1 MRVFGLIVLI
11 LSACTADLSAQE
23 FIPRRQSKPPG
34 PPLSPREAIA
44 KMQVPEGFSVELVA
58 AEPMIQNP
66 VAMCFDEQGRIW
78 ITESFEYPRRE
89 PGPGRDRIKV
99 LEDTNG
105 DGRADKMTIFAE
117 GLNIPS
123 GIAVGHGGVWVG
135 NAPDILFLQDTDGDL
150 KADRQEVIV
159 TGFGRTDT
167 HELPNSFTWG
177 PDGWLYGL
185 NGVFNYCHVRYP
197 PGNPNYREGQPGW
210 KFDAAIFRIHPRTRE
225 FQIFAEGTSNPWG
238 IAFDNRGEMFLSACV
253 IDHLWHITR
262 GGYYHRQAGAYPPF
276 TWKIES
282 IVDYKHQMAAYCGI
296 EFFDSE
302 AYPEAY
308 RNKLYMGNIH
318 GGCVNVDGLERNGAT
333 YRGVKHDD
341 FLTANDV
348 WFMPVAQK
356 TGPDGCLYVLDWYD
370 RYHCYQDANADPAGV
385 DRGHGRL
392 YRVRYEGTP
401 RATAFNLA
409 NKSFSE
415 LIDLLGDGNS
425 FTRLTAR
432 RLLQERLFADV
443 AIEPPRQDR
452 IRSVSDG
459 ELFLLELL
467 VGDEKIPQRERLLGL
482 QVFASLD
489 VAPIG
494 LVPNEMTW
502 GGFLNHPDPDFRV
515 WFIRSLHN
523 APDELRNSEHQLL
536 KNQRKLTAS
545 EQQPELIKV
554 VERALQDESAAVRCE
569 AVIAARNITDSA
581 ARLRL
586 LLAAQN
592 SAGNDS
598 LIPRLIW
605 RQVEQLITDAGPAIV
620 IPVFR
625 EQRATGFKNL
635 DPLLPRLMERIL
647 ADPRTEPASIGQ
659 LFALFAVGDFSRI
672 EVARQCL
679 GFVAERIKNREL
691 KGESL
696 VAVQK
701 ETAAAIDAIVQ
712 NFSHPL
718 HAESVLLA
726 TSWKY
731 PPALELAERWA
742 SDKTRPADG
751 RVAAFDA
758 IAAAD
763 ESRGMRVLKAF
774 LASPQGLSPEQWRT
788 ALNSAG
794 RMTDAALAQPVIDAY
809 PQFPPTLRPAA
820 IDLLTQRKS
829 WGSAFV
835 AAVREQKLS
844 REDINATQ
852 LRRLLEIADESLA
865 AEIIGLWGKVR
876 DQPQIDRQRAIARA
890 QRIIREIPGDPH
902 RGILVYNRICGQCHK
917 LHGEGADVGPDLT
930 RNGRNNFAQ
939 LLSNV
944 FDPNLVIGEAYQA
957 RTIVTEDGR
966 VVTGLVAEDNEARVV
981 LKLQGAK
988 TVTIPR
994 DEIEFMKIS
1003 DASLMPEQLE
1013 TQMTEQELADLFMLL
1028 TLDKHPG
1035 DPSAV
1040 QLAGVHE
1047 IETLETQDPLRFE
1060 SLIVQLAPGFTCNA
1074 SGHRGIAWLAE
1085 FRGRRGVLRTHPIS
1099 PQQPC
1104 ELVSKTEVPAGRQTR
1119 LLLEVA
1125 SHPQSDW
1132 QLRVVINGQPAITRP
1147 IADSDTKD
1155 SEWTTQEVDLTPYA
1169 GQTIT
1174 LSLQAHGLNRW
1185 NSEYA
1190 YWSRIDIQSIQPE

>member
-11 LSACTADLSAQE
+11 LSACTAGLSAQE

-44 KMQVPEGFSVELVA
+44 RMQVPEGFSVELVA
-58 AEPMIQNP
+58 SEPMIQNP

-105 DGRADKMTIFAE
+105 DGQADKMTIFAE

-150 KADRQEVIV
+150 KADRREVIV

-185 NGVFNYCHVRYP
+185 NGVFNYCHVNYS

-282 IVDYKHQMAAYCGI
+282 IVDYKHQLAAYCGI
-296 EFFDSE
+296 EHFDSE

-318 GGCVNVDGLERNGAT
+318 GNCINVDGLARQGAS
-333 YRGVKHDD
+333 YKGVKHDD

-348 WFMPVAQK
+348 WFMPVSQK
-356 TGPDGCLYVLDWYD
+356 TGPEGCLYVLDWYD

-392 YRVRYEGTP
+392 YRIRHLATP
-401 RATAFNLA
+401 RPSPVVLEKQN
-409 NKSFSE
+409 E
-415 LIDLLGDGNS
+415 GGLLGSLGHSNQHI
-425 FTRLTAR
+425 RNTAR
-432 RLLQERLFADV
+432 RLLQEILFEELLSTPQADGKDGGKTRRILSALAGMIRDDSLSATIHQGALSVLISAAALATSPELSELDAYLARHGNPEFRRAAIRMRSARADV
-443 AIEPPRQDR
+443 SVGQSADADAPSASQQVLFDQLFEFARDESRDVLLQTAIATSSLHSTQARA
-452 IRSVSDG
+452 
-459 ELFLLELL
+459 ELL
-467 VGDEKIPQRERLLGL
+467 LTVQSKAGDDELIPRIVWRRLEAVLAEQGSEAVIKALESHRASGFANLDRLL
-482 QVFASLD
+482 
-489 VAPIG
+489 PRI
-494 LVPNEMTW
+494 T
-502 GGFLNHPDPDFRV
+502 
-515 WFIRSLHN
+515 
-523 APDELRNSEHQLL
+523 
-536 KNQRKLTAS
+536 
-545 EQQPELIKV
+545 
-554 VERALQDESAAVRCE
+554 ERALAH
-569 AVIAARNITDSA
+569 
-581 ARLRL
+581 
-586 LLAAQN
+586 
-592 SAGNDS
+592 
-598 LIPRLIW
+598 
-605 RQVEQLITDAGPAIV
+605 
-620 IPVFR
+620 
-625 EQRATGFKNL
+625 
-635 DPLLPRLMERIL
+635 
-647 ADPRTEPASIGQ
+647 PRTTPEQIGQ
-659 LFALFAVGDFSRI
+659 LFSMFAIGTHPKL

-679 GFVAERIKNREL
+679 NFLAERIRNREL
-691 KGESL
+691 AGESL
-696 VAVQK
+696 QQVRLQIDG
-701 ETAAAIDAIVQ
+701 AILEIVRDER
-712 NFSHPL
+712 HPL
-718 HAESVLLA
+718 HRESVLLA

-758 IAAAD
+758 VAAAD
-763 ESRGMRVLKAF
+763 ESRGMRVLKEF
-774 LASPQGLSPEQWRT
+774 LAAPQGLSPEQWRT

-794 RMTDAALAQPVIDAY
+794 RMTDAALAQPVITAY
-809 PQFPPTLRPAA
+809 PQFPPTLRPAV

-829 WGSAFV
+829 WGNAFV
-835 AAVREQKLS
+835 AAVRGQQLS

-852 LRRLLEIADESLA
+852 LRRLLEIADEPLA

-876 DQPQIDRQRAIARA
+876 DQPQVDRQRAIARA
-890 QRIIREIPGDPH
+890 QRIIRTIPGDPH

-1003 DASLMPEQLE
+1003 DVSLMPEQLE

-1035 DPSAV
+1035 DQAAV
-1040 QLAGVHE
+1040 QLAGVRE
-1047 IETLETQDPLRFE
+1047 LETLETQDPLRYE
-1060 SLIVQLAPGFTCNA
+1060 SLIVQLAPGFICNA

-1085 FRGRRGVLRTHPIS
+1085 FRGRRGVLRTHPVS

-1104 ELVSKTEVPAGRQTR
+1104 ELVSKTQVPAGKQTR

-1125 SHPQSDW
+1125 SHPQADW

-1147 IADSDTKD
+1147 IADTGTPD
-1155 SEWTTQEVDLTPYA
+1155 SEWTTLELDLTPYA

-1190 YWSRIDIQSIQPE
+1190 YWSQIDIQSTQPE